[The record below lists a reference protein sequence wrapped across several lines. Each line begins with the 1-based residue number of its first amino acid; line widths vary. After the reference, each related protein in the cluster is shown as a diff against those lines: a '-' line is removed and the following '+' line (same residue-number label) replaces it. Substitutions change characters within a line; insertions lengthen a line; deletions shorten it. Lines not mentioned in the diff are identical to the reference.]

1 MYGLA
6 AAIIRTSDAITT
18 TPHARFFNLYTENG
32 QRMCTCSNGPGFRM
46 VPDGQVFANC
56 FGANIS
62 PKLSKKAYAAPGSK
76 FKMTV
81 VVRNLEASTN
91 YPGVGLAI
99 TVPQGISVVSA
110 APARARLP
118 AAAPFGSSKKTATTV
133 SVVNAR
139 VNGSV
144 VAWPGLMLLA
154 RAYRVY
160 SMVAL
165 VSKTAPRQVHL
176 TFQTATF

>member
-1 MYGLA
+1 M
-6 AAIIRTSDAITT
+6 S
-18 TPHARFFNLYTENG
+18 
-32 QRMCTCSNGPGFRM
+32 
-46 VPDGQVFANC
+46 
-56 FGANIS
+56 
-62 PKLSKKAYAAPGSK
+62 
-76 FKMTV
+76 
-81 VVRNLEASTN
+81 
-91 YPGVGLAI
+91 
-99 TVPQGISVVSA
+99 
-110 APARARLP
+110 LP
-118 AAAPFGSSKKTATTV
+118 AATPFGSSKKTATTV

-176 TFQTATF
+176 TFQTATFQTVDNPTPYCISHGRNLTVPLRSRPPVLNPPDFHRLLTHRCTYIHTYRSS